1 MKRIIG
7 SLFIIMA
14 FMSFSSNLLAQS
26 DSIADKKL
34 LNDITPEL
42 NQQLDALKQK
52 INSGEFKSAGDVTEK
67 MYEII
72 SVIEN
77 KMYPPEEAP
86 VIEENNQDMSGDG
99 ITEDQDGMGDSDE
112 QANMN
117 VKPRKKR
124 SIDGGLFFN
133 FGFTTLLEGSGNPA
147 NSPDVNFTHSAQLEY
162 GFMLRKSLNDNNSV
176 RLNFGLSY
184 LYYDFDTKDQI
195 LNYDGSKDKVTFVKG
210 TNIKDSDFGAGYLS
224 IPIIVDFKV
233 GRKLNIGVGGYAGI
247 RLNSYSRYVE
257 TSALGE
263 KTEVALSAPYNMNSL
278 VYGTKLYFGS
288 KNFGLYAQYNINSI
302 FKDTYKLN
310 PFSIGLRI
318 GI

>member
-1 MKRIIG
+1 
-7 SLFIIMA
+7 
-14 FMSFSSNLLAQS
+14 MSFSSNLFAQS
-26 DSIADKKL
+26 DSTADKKIL
-34 LNDITPEL
+34 QDLTPEL

-52 INSGEFKSAGDVTEK
+52 INNGEFKSAGDVTEK

-86 VIEENNQDMSGDG
+86 IIEQKDQDLSSDGISGDHNDMS
-99 ITEDQDGMGDSDE
+99 ESDD

-124 SIDGGLFFN
+124 GIDGGVFFN
-133 FGFTTLLEGSGNPA
+133 FGFATLLEGSGNPA

-162 GFMLRKSLNDNNSV
+162 GFMFRKSLNDNNSV
-176 RLNFGLSY
+176 RLNFGFSY

-195 LNYDGSKDKVTFVKG
+195 LSYDGDKNHVTFVSG
-210 TNIKDSDFGAGYLS
+210 TKLKDSDFGSGYIS
-224 IPIIVDFKV
+224 IPVIVDFKV
-233 GRKLNIGVGGYAGI
+233 GRKLNIGLGGYAGI
-247 RLNSYSRYVE
+247 RVNSYSSYE
-257 TSALGE
+257 TTSSLDE
-263 KTEVALSAPYNMNSL
+263 RIDVLSNAKYNMNSF

-310 PFSIGLRI
+310 PFSVGLRL